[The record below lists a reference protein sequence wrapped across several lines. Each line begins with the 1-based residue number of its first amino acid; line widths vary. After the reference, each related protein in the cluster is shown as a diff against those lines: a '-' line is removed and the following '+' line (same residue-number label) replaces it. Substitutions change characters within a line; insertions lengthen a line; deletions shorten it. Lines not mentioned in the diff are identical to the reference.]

1 MLHSLQRRTNEVV
14 YLHRGTAAA
23 RSRDQQ
29 RRGGKDAYLKG
40 ILGSS

>member
-23 RSRDQQ
+23 RSRDPQ
-29 RRGGKDAYLKG
+29 RGGKDAYLKG